1 VIGRLQTA
9 VEFAGEE
16 ASPWGA
22 LKLIA
27 GSANPDL
34 AAKISDQLN
43 VPLTDPRL
51 RRFPDGE
58 INVKIEDSM
67 RGHDVFVIQPTSPP
81 VNEHLMELFIILD
94 ALRRA
99 SAGRV
104 TAVIPYYGYARKER
118 KTQPREP
125 ISAKLVA
132 NFITLA
138 GADRLLL
145 LDLHA
150 EAIEGFF
157 DVPTDHLSPHRIFAD
172 HLRTLGLRHITVV
185 APDAGGGRRAEAVAN
200 QLEAPIAFGYKRRRC
215 RSAEQ
220 HAGPN
225 QCTGLAPMHF
235 FQFLYAQAAS
245 DRGQIQGL
253 PACHAGGTAGMRKQ
267 LNHAHAHLGRCR
279 NRGVG
284 GENLESQHLQSV
296 ADQNSGGLIEGF
308 VAGGPPAAQIIIVHR
323 GQIVV
328 HQRVGMNQFH
338 RGSGAIQLGQRNSQ
352 SFSGGVNQNGP

>member
-1 VIGRLQTA
+1 MIGRLTTA
-9 VEFAGEE
+9 VEFTGEE

-27 GSANPDL
+27 GSANPGL
-34 AAKISDQLN
+34 AQRISDELQ

-51 RRFPDGE
+51 RRFPAGE

-67 RGHDVFVIQPTSPP
+67 RGHDVFVIQPSCPP

-104 TAVIPYYGYARKER
+104 TAVVPYYGYARKER

-157 DVPTDHLSPHRIFAD
+157 DVPTDHLSPHHIISEY
-172 HLRTLGLRHITVV
+172 LLTLGLKNLTVV
-185 APDAGGGRRAEAVAN
+185 APDAGGGRRAELVAN
-200 QLEAPIAFGYKRRRC
+200 HLKAPIAFGYKRR
-215 RSAEQ
+215 
-220 HAGPN
+220 
-225 QCTGLAPMHF
+225 TGDDEVDLIAV
-235 FQFLYAQAAS
+235 S
-245 DRGQIQGL
+245 GDVKGRDCVVVEDIITT
-253 PACHAGGTAGMRKQ
+253 GGTISKLAESLHRQGASRVLIAATHPVLTGDAMERLKRANVQ
-267 LNHAHAHLGRCR
+267 EVIVPDSVPIPAEKLGPPLT
-279 NRGVG
+279 V
-284 GENLESQHLQSV
+284 LSV
-296 ADQNSGGLIEGF
+296 APLLAEANI
-308 VAGGPPAAQIIIVHR
+308 
-323 GQIVV
+323 
-328 HQRVGMNQFH
+328 RVDENRSVSELF
-338 RGSGAIQLGQRNSQ
+338 R
-352 SFSGGVNQNGP
+352 

>member
-1 VIGRLQTA
+1 MIGRLQTA
-9 VEFAGEE
+9 VEYTGTD
-16 ASPWGA
+16 ASPWGE
-22 LKLIA
+22 LKLIS
-27 GSANPDL
+27 GSANPML
-34 AAKISDQLN
+34 ASRIAEILDVQ
-43 VPLTDPRL
+43 LTDPRL
-51 RRFPDGE
+51 RHFPDGE

-145 LDLHA
+145 FDLHA

-157 DVPTDHLSPHRIFAD
+157 DVPTDHLSPHRIISAYLKD
-172 HLRTLGLRHITVV
+172 LDLERITIV

-200 QLEAPIAFGYKRRRC
+200 DLGAPIAFGYKRRLD
-215 RSAEQ
+215 EQ
-220 HAGPN
+220 SVEVIAISGDVKGRD
-225 QCTGLAPMHF
+225 CVVIEDIITTGGTVSKL
-235 FQFLYAQAAS
+235 AQALRA
-245 DRGQIQGL
+245 QGANRVL
-253 PACHAGGTAGMRKQ
+253 IAATHPVLTGDAMERLRK
-267 LNHAHAHLGRCR
+267 ADVEEVVVTDTVPVPEDKLGAPLK
-279 NRGVG
+279 V
-284 GENLESQHLQSV
+284 LSV
-296 ADQNSGGLIEGF
+296 APLLAE
-308 VAGGPPAAQIIIVHR
+308 AIIRVHENR
-323 GQIVV
+323 SVSELF
-328 HQRVGMNQFH
+328 R
-338 RGSGAIQLGQRNSQ
+338 
-352 SFSGGVNQNGP
+352 

>member
-1 VIGRLQTA
+1 MIGRIQTA

-27 GSANPDL
+27 GSANPAL
-34 AAKISDQLN
+34 AEKISTIID

-104 TAVIPYYGYARKER
+104 TAVVPYYGYARKER

-172 HLRTLGLRHITVV
+172 YLKTLNLHRITIV

-200 QLEAPIAFGYKRRRC
+200 NLAAPIAFGYKRR
-215 RSAEQ
+215 S
-220 HAGPN
+220 
-225 QCTGLAPMHF
+225 
-235 FQFLYAQAAS
+235 S
-245 DRGQIQGL
+245 DDEVELIAVSGDVKGRDCVVVEDIITT
-253 PACHAGGTAGMRKQ
+253 GGTIAKLAVALRSQGASKVLIAATHPVLTGDAVERLKK
-267 LNHAHAHLGRCR
+267 ADVDEVIVTDSVPIPPEKLGPPIT
-279 NRGVG
+279 V
-284 GENLESQHLQSV
+284 LSV
-296 ADQNSGGLIEGF
+296 APLLAE
-308 VAGGPPAAQIIIVHR
+308 AIIRVHENR
-323 GQIVV
+323 SVSELF
-328 HQRVGMNQFH
+328 R
-338 RGSGAIQLGQRNSQ
+338 
-352 SFSGGVNQNGP
+352 

>member
-1 VIGRLQTA
+1 M
-9 VEFAGEE
+9 EFVAES
-16 ASPWGA
+16 ASPWGE
-22 LKLIA
+22 LKLLA
-27 GSANPDL
+27 GTGNTALSE
-34 AAKISDQLN
+34 KISAELN
-43 VPLTDPRL
+43 VPLTDTRM
-51 RRFPDGE
+51 RRFADGE

-67 RGHDVFVIQPTSPP
+67 RGHDVFVIQPTCPP

-157 DVPTDHLSPHRIFAD
+157 DVPTDHLSPFRIFAD
-172 HLRTLGLRHITVV
+172 YLRTKNLQNLTVV

-200 QLEAPIAFGYKRRRC
+200 QLGAPIAFGYKRRPEEDQ
-215 RSAEQ
+215 AEVI
-220 HAGPN
+220 AVSGDVKGRD
-225 QCTGLAPMHF
+225 CVVVEDIITT
-235 FQFLYAQAAS
+235 
-245 DRGQIQGL
+245 
-253 PACHAGGTAGMRKQ
+253 GGTISKLAQSLHNQGARRVLIAATHPVLTGDAVDRLKKAQ
-267 LNHAHAHLGRCR
+267 IDEVIVTDSVPIAPERLGPPIT
-279 NRGVG
+279 V
-284 GENLESQHLQSV
+284 LSV
-296 ADQNSGGLIEGF
+296 APLLAE
-308 VAGGPPAAQIIIVHR
+308 AIIRVHENR
-323 GQIVV
+323 SVSELF
-328 HQRVGMNQFH
+328 R
-338 RGSGAIQLGQRNSQ
+338 
-352 SFSGGVNQNGP
+352 

>member
-9 VEFAGEE
+9 VEFTGAET
-16 ASPWGA
+16 SPWGE
-22 LKLIA
+22 LKLIS
-27 GSANPDL
+27 GGANPVL
-34 AAKISDQLN
+34 AARIAEILG
-43 VPLTDPRL
+43 VELTDPRL
-51 RRFPDGE
+51 RHFPDGE

-145 LDLHA
+145 FDLHA

-157 DVPTDHLSPHRIFAD
+157 DVPTDHLSPHRIFSEY
-172 HLRTLGLRHITVV
+172 LKGLGLKQLTVV

-200 QLEAPIAFGYKRRRC
+200 DLGAPIAFGYKRRPDEHSVEVIAVSGDVKGRDC
-215 RSAEQ
+215 VVVEDIITTGSTISKLAMQLRTQGAKRVLIAATHPVLTGDAVERLKQ
-220 HAGPN
+220 ADVEEVIVTDTVPIAPEKMGPP
-225 QCTGLAPMHF
+225 LKI
-235 FQFLYAQAAS
+235 L
-245 DRGQIQGL
+245 
-253 PACHAGGTAGMRKQ
+253 
-267 LNHAHAHLGRCR
+267 
-279 NRGVG
+279 
-284 GENLESQHLQSV
+284 SV
-296 ADQNSGGLIEGF
+296 APLLAE
-308 VAGGPPAAQIIIVHR
+308 AIIRVHENR
-323 GQIVV
+323 SVSELF
-328 HQRVGMNQFH
+328 R
-338 RGSGAIQLGQRNSQ
+338 
-352 SFSGGVNQNGP
+352 

>member
-9 VEFAGEE
+9 VEFIGE
-16 ASPWGA
+16 ASSPWGE
-22 LKLIA
+22 LKLLA
-27 GSANPDL
+27 GSANPAL
-34 AAKISDQLN
+34 SARISSELG
-43 VPLTDPRL
+43 VPLTDTRL
-51 RRFPDGE
+51 RRFADGE

-67 RGHDVFVIQPTSPP
+67 RGHDVFVIQPTCPP

-157 DVPTDHLSPHRIFAD
+157 DVPTDHLSPFRIFAE
-172 HLRTLGLRHITVV
+172 HLREMNLHNLTVV

-200 QLEAPIAFGYKRRRC
+200 QLQAPIAFGYKRRPEEDQSEVIAVSGDVKGRDC
-215 RSAEQ
+215 VIVEDII
-220 HAGPN
+220 
-225 QCTGLAPMHF
+225 TT
-235 FQFLYAQAAS
+235 
-245 DRGQIQGL
+245 
-253 PACHAGGTAGMRKQ
+253 GGTISKLAQSLHNQGATKVLVAATHPVLTGDAVARLRAAKIDEVIVTDSVPI
-267 LNHAHAHLGRCR
+267 AP
-279 NRGVG
+279 
-284 GENLESQHLQSV
+284 ENLGPPITVLSV
-296 ADQNSGGLIEGF
+296 APLLAE
-308 VAGGPPAAQIIIVHR
+308 AIIRVHENR
-323 GQIVV
+323 SVSELF
-328 HQRVGMNQFH
+328 R
-338 RGSGAIQLGQRNSQ
+338 
-352 SFSGGVNQNGP
+352 

>member
-1 VIGRLQTA
+1 VIGRLTTA

-22 LKLIA
+22 LKLIG
-27 GSANPDL
+27 GSANPEL
-34 AAKISDQLN
+34 SQRISEKLD

-157 DVPTDHLSPHRIFAD
+157 DVPTDHLSPHHIIAD
-172 HLRTLGLRHITVV
+172 HLKTLNLHHITIV

-200 QLEAPIAFGYKRRRC
+200 NLAAPIAFGYKRR
-215 RSAEQ
+215 S
-220 HAGPN
+220 
-225 QCTGLAPMHF
+225 
-235 FQFLYAQAAS
+235 S
-245 DRGQIQGL
+245 DDEVEVIAVSGDVKGRDCVVVEDIITT
-253 PACHAGGTAGMRKQ
+253 GGTIAKLAVALRSQGANKVLVAATHPVLTGNAIERLRAADIDHVIVTDSVPIPPEK
-267 LNHAHAHLGRCR
+267 LGPPLT
-279 NRGVG
+279 V
-284 GENLESQHLQSV
+284 LSV
-296 ADQNSGGLIEGF
+296 APLLAE
-308 VAGGPPAAQIIIVHR
+308 AIIRVHENR
-323 GQIVV
+323 SVSEL
-328 HQRVGMNQFH
+328 FK
-338 RGSGAIQLGQRNSQ
+338 
-352 SFSGGVNQNGP
+352 

>member
-1 VIGRLQTA
+1 MIGRIQTA
-9 VEFAGEE
+9 VEYTGTET
-16 ASPWGA
+16 SPWGE
-22 LKLIA
+22 LKLIS
-27 GSANPDL
+27 GGANPIL
-34 AAKISDQLN
+34 AGRIAETLD

-51 RRFPDGE
+51 RHFPDGE

-104 TAVIPYYGYARKER
+104 TAVVPYYGYARKER

-145 LDLHA
+145 FDLHA

-157 DVPTDHLSPHRIFAD
+157 DVPTDHLSPHRIFAE
-172 HLRTLGLRHITVV
+172 HLKTLNLQHLTIV

-200 QLEAPIAFGYKRRRC
+200 DLSAPIAFGYKRRSGDDESVEVIAISGDVKGRDC
-215 RSAEQ
+215 VVVEDII
-220 HAGPN
+220 
-225 QCTGLAPMHF
+225 TT
-235 FQFLYAQAAS
+235 
-245 DRGQIQGL
+245 
-253 PACHAGGTAGMRKQ
+253 GGTVAKLAVALHNAG
-267 LNHAHAHLGRCR
+267 A
-279 NRGVG
+279 NRVLIAATHPVLTG
-284 GENLESQHLQSV
+284 NALERLKKADVEEVIVTDTVPISADKMGPPLKVLSV
-296 ADQNSGGLIEGF
+296 APLLAE
-308 VAGGPPAAQIIIVHR
+308 AIIRVHENR
-323 GQIVV
+323 SVSELF
-328 HQRVGMNQFH
+328 R
-338 RGSGAIQLGQRNSQ
+338 
-352 SFSGGVNQNGP
+352 

>member
-27 GSANPDL
+27 GTANPEL
-34 AAKISDQLN
+34 ATRISERLD

-157 DVPTDHLSPHRIFAD
+157 DVPTDHLSPHRIIAD
-172 HLRTLGLRHITVV
+172 HLRTLDLKHVTIV

-200 QLEAPIAFGYKRRRC
+200 QLSAPIAFGYKRRSGDDEVDVIAVSGDVKGRDC
-215 RSAEQ
+215 VVVEDII
-220 HAGPN
+220 
-225 QCTGLAPMHF
+225 TT
-235 FQFLYAQAAS
+235 
-245 DRGQIQGL
+245 
-253 PACHAGGTAGMRKQ
+253 GGTISKLAAALRSQGANRVLIAATHPVLTGDAVARLRK
-267 LNHAHAHLGRCR
+267 ADVEAVIVTDSIPIPPDKLGPPIT
-279 NRGVG
+279 V
-284 GENLESQHLQSV
+284 LSV
-296 ADQNSGGLIEGF
+296 APLLAE
-308 VAGGPPAAQIIIVHR
+308 AIIRVHENR
-323 GQIVV
+323 SVSELF
-328 HQRVGMNQFH
+328 R
-338 RGSGAIQLGQRNSQ
+338 
-352 SFSGGVNQNGP
+352 

>member
-1 VIGRLQTA
+1 MIGRLQTA
-9 VEFAGEE
+9 VEYSGTE
-16 ASPWGA
+16 ASPWGE

-27 GSANPDL
+27 ASGNPAL
-34 AAKISDQLN
+34 AQLISERLD

-51 RRFPDGE
+51 RHFPDGE

-104 TAVIPYYGYARKER
+104 TAVVPYYGYARKER

-172 HLRTLGLRHITVV
+172 YLTTRNLKHLTIV

-200 QLEAPIAFGYKRRRC
+200 DLGAPIAFGYKRRPDENSVDVIAVSGDVKGRDC
-215 RSAEQ
+215 VVVEDIITTGTTISKLALALHKQGANKVLICATHPVLSGDAVERLKNADVEEVIVTDSVPIPSEKL
-220 HAGPN
+220 GPPL
-225 QCTGLAPMHF
+225 TVL
-235 FQFLYAQAAS
+235 
-245 DRGQIQGL
+245 
-253 PACHAGGTAGMRKQ
+253 
-267 LNHAHAHLGRCR
+267 
-279 NRGVG
+279 
-284 GENLESQHLQSV
+284 SV
-296 ADQNSGGLIEGF
+296 APLLAE
-308 VAGGPPAAQIIIVHR
+308 AIIRVHENR
-323 GQIVV
+323 SVSAL
-328 HQRVGMNQFH
+328 FK
-338 RGSGAIQLGQRNSQ
+338 
-352 SFSGGVNQNGP
+352 

>member
-9 VEFAGEE
+9 VEFIGE
-16 ASPWGA
+16 ASSPWGE
-22 LKLIA
+22 LKLLG

-34 AAKISDQLN
+34 SARISSELG
-43 VPLTDPRL
+43 VPLTDTRM
-51 RRFPDGE
+51 RRFADGE

-67 RGHDVFVIQPTSPP
+67 RGHDVFVIQPTCPP

-125 ISAKLVA
+125 ITAKLVA

-157 DVPTDHLSPHRIFAD
+157 DVPTDHLSPFRIFAE
-172 HLRTLGLRHITVV
+172 HLRDLNLHNLTVV

-200 QLEAPIAFGYKRRRC
+200 QLQAPIAFGYKRRPEEDQSEVIAVSGDVKGRDC
-215 RSAEQ
+215 VIVEDII
-220 HAGPN
+220 
-225 QCTGLAPMHF
+225 TT
-235 FQFLYAQAAS
+235 
-245 DRGQIQGL
+245 
-253 PACHAGGTAGMRKQ
+253 GGTISKLSESLRNQGATKVLVAATHPVLTGNAVDRLRK
-267 LNHAHAHLGRCR
+267 AKIDDVIVTDSVPIAT
-279 NRGVG
+279 
-284 GENLESQHLQSV
+284 ENLGPPITVLSV
-296 ADQNSGGLIEGF
+296 APLLAE
-308 VAGGPPAAQIIIVHR
+308 AIIRVHENR
-323 GQIVV
+323 SVSELF
-328 HQRVGMNQFH
+328 R
-338 RGSGAIQLGQRNSQ
+338 
-352 SFSGGVNQNGP
+352 

>member
-1 VIGRLQTA
+1 MIGRLTSA

-27 GSANPDL
+27 GSANPEL
-34 AAKISDQLN
+34 AARISEILDVQ
-43 VPLTDPRL
+43 LTDPRL

-157 DVPTDHLSPHRIFAD
+157 DVPTDHLTPYRIIAD
-172 HLRTLGLRHITVV
+172 HLHTLNLQHLTIV

-200 QLEAPIAFGYKRRRC
+200 QLGAPIAFGYKRRSSDDEVEVIAVSGDVKDRDC
-215 RSAEQ
+215 VVVEDIIT
-220 HAGPN
+220 
-225 QCTGLAPMHF
+225 TGGTISKL
-235 FQFLYAQAAS
+235 AQAL
-245 DRGQIQGL
+245 RRQGARRVFVAATHPVL
-253 PACHAGGTAGMRKQ
+253 TGDAVQRLKRADIEQVIVTDSVPISPDK
-267 LNHAHAHLGRCR
+267 LGPDSPLT
-279 NRGVG
+279 V
-284 GENLESQHLQSV
+284 LSV
-296 ADQNSGGLIEGF
+296 APLLAE
-308 VAGGPPAAQIIIVHR
+308 AIIRVHENR
-323 GQIVV
+323 SVSELF
-328 HQRVGMNQFH
+328 R
-338 RGSGAIQLGQRNSQ
+338 
-352 SFSGGVNQNGP
+352 

>member
-1 VIGRLQTA
+1 MIGRLQTA
-9 VEFAGEE
+9 VEYTGTE
-16 ASPWGA
+16 ASPWGE
-22 LKLIA
+22 LKLIS
-27 GSANPDL
+27 GSANPKL
-34 AAKISDQLN
+34 ATRIAEILDVQ
-43 VPLTDPRL
+43 LTDPRL

-145 LDLHA
+145 FDLHA

-157 DVPTDHLSPHRIFAD
+157 DVPTDHLSPHRIISE
-172 HLRTLGLRHITVV
+172 HLKERNLKHLTIV

-200 QLEAPIAFGYKRRRC
+200 DLGAPIAFGYKRRPD
-215 RSAEQ
+215 EQ
-220 HAGPN
+220 SVEVIAISGDVKGRD
-225 QCTGLAPMHF
+225 CVVVEDIITT
-235 FQFLYAQAAS
+235 
-245 DRGQIQGL
+245 
-253 PACHAGGTAGMRKQ
+253 GGTISKLAAALRAQG
-267 LNHAHAHLGRCR
+267 A
-279 NRGVG
+279 NRVVIAATHPVLTGDAIERLKKADVEEVIVTDTVPVPTEKMG
-284 GENLESQHLQSV
+284 PPFKVLSV
-296 ADQNSGGLIEGF
+296 APLLAE
-308 VAGGPPAAQIIIVHR
+308 AIIRVHENR
-323 GQIVV
+323 SVSELF
-328 HQRVGMNQFH
+328 R
-338 RGSGAIQLGQRNSQ
+338 
-352 SFSGGVNQNGP
+352 